1 MGIVER
7 TAQTSPENTAES
19 PRWGADRPPRVAEG
33 ARVYAVGDI
42 HGQADLL
49 HALIRQIEADQAAH
63 PGRAHQEIFLGDYVD
78 RGPATA
84 AVIDTLMERQGRRDA
99 VCLSGNHEDMMLS
112 AYRAFDAFV
121 QWTGVGGLQAAL
133 SYLPPPTPAPDAM
146 EMRDLWQSWRR
157 AMPEAH
163 LAFLK
168 GLGTRHVSGDY
179 VFVHAG
185 LRPGVP
191 LEDQSRHDC
200 LWIRGTFL
208 DHEAPFSHM
217 VVHGHTP
224 VPVPEMRPNR
234 IGIDTGAVFTGRL
247 TCLVLD
253 GPERTIL
260 ST

>member
-1 MGIVER
+1 MGIVEP
-7 TAQTSPENTAES
+7 TAASAAGSGP
-19 PRWGADRPPRVAEG
+19 WGAGRPPRVAEG

-49 HALIRQIEADQAAH
+49 DALILKMEEDQAAH
-63 PGRAHQEIFLGDYVD
+63 PGRTHQEVFLGDYVD

-84 AVIDTLMERQGRRDA
+84 AVVDTLLERQRSRGA

-112 AYRAFDAFV
+112 AYRAFDAFLH
-121 QWTGVGGLQAAL
+121 WSAVGGLQAAL
-133 SYLPPPTPAPDAM
+133 SYLPPPMPALDAM

-168 GLGTRHVSGDY
+168 GLGTFHVSGDY

-191 LEDQSRHDC
+191 LEEQKRHDC

-208 DHEAPFSHM
+208 DHETAFSHM

-224 VPVPEMRPNR
+224 VPVPEMRANR
-234 IGIDTGAVFTGRL
+234 IGIDTGAVFTGHL

-253 GPERTIL
+253 GAERTLL